1 MNKKPD
7 YPPRLARWILYCLD
21 HYEKEFSIT
30 GDCSEE
36 FRAIALQ
43 KGRMRA
49 VLWIWWQIIC
59 AIPAHFKLCLLS
71 GGAMLK
77 NYLKIAFRHFK
88 RAKLYSFINT
98 LGLAIGLT
106 CCILTFLYV
115 QYEFS
120 YDRYHVNAENI
131 YRVIR
136 DEPENVARG
145 GTTMENKCPAA
156 LSEALENNIPEVAIS
171 ARVHR
176 ARISI
181 ELEGSFVPEDKFF
194 HADPEFLEIFTFPF
208 LSGNPKT
215 ALKEPFSLVITQE
228 MAEKYFGDENPIG
241 KTIKYLYEF
250 MGSNKEYDLI
260 ITGVLKNVP
269 KNSHFTFDFLASN
282 ETLFAIHD
290 ERLFGW
296 SDGISFK
303 TYVLLNSHRDLKD
316 LEGKFTEILQR
327 NSPPPYENNILYLQ
341 PLTSIHL
348 GGNIQNEIET
358 NTTMGSIYM
367 LGVIAFFMMIIACF
381 NYMNLSTARSI
392 NRAREVGIRKVV
404 GAERKNLVQQFL
416 GESFLYS
423 LTALIIA
430 IVCVVLFL
438 PEFNSLIVRGI
449 DLESLN
455 LGTLLIG
462 VLILIAGVSILAG
475 SYPSLFLSS
484 FHPIKVLKGG
494 YNTGSKNVLNLRNL
508 LVIFQFAISITLIA
522 CTFLVH
528 KQLRFIQETRLGFEK
543 EQVVCLQSSSALT
556 KQYESFKA
564 ELAKNPNI
572 LSATLAS
579 GTPASTGSVGGV
591 DWEGEKPDDNIL
603 WYNFCVDY
611 DFLETLELEM
621 LEGRFFSREFSTDV
635 TNYVLNEAAVKTL
648 GWQQPTGKMF
658 SVWRREGKVIGIVN
672 DFHFSSLHNKILPL
686 ILRIEPEH
694 RFLYDVVMIRLNSD
708 DIPGTISYIEKTY
721 KQFDPQFPFVYS
733 FLDERID
740 RFYRTEHKLFQI
752 FNYFSFLAVFIACLG
767 VFGMLSYTIQNRTK
781 EIGIR
786 KVLGANV
793 AGIIKLISKDF
804 IKCVL
809 LANIIAWPVAYWA
822 MNNWLQSFAYRAN
835 LDLKIFVLSAMITLG
850 MAMIT
855 VGYRAIKAATT
866 NPADSLRYE

>member
-1 MNKKPD
+1 MSEKPG
-7 YPPRLARWILYCLD
+7 YPPRLARWILNRLD
-21 HYEKEFSIT
+21 RYEKEFSIT

-36 FRAIALQ
+36 FKVIAMQ

-49 VLWIWWQIIC
+49 VLWIWWQVLC
-59 AIPAHFKLCLLS
+59 AIPSHFRLYLFF
-71 GGAMLK
+71 GGTMLK

-98 LGLAIGLT
+98 LGLAIGLA
-106 CCILTFLYV
+106 CCLLTFLYV
-115 QYEFS
+115 QYELS
-120 YDRYHVNAENI
+120 YDKYHANADNI

-136 DEPENVARG
+136 DEPENVVRD
-145 GTTMENKCPAA
+145 GTTMENTCPAA
-156 LSEALENNIPEVAIS
+156 LSEALENNIPEVASS
-171 ARVHR
+171 ARIRMDRV
-176 ARISI
+176 SM
-181 ELEGSFVPEDKFF
+181 ELGGNFFPEDKFF
-194 HADPEFLEIFTFPF
+194 YADPEFLELFTFPL

-215 ALKEPFSLVITQE
+215 ALKEPFSLVISQD
-228 MAEKYFGDENPIG
+228 MAEKYFGGENPVG

-250 MGSNKEYDLI
+250 MGSNKEYNLTV
-260 ITGVLKNVP
+260 TGVLKNVP

-290 ERLFGW
+290 ERMFGW
-296 SDGISFK
+296 GDGISFK
-303 TYVLLNSHRDLKD
+303 TYVLLNSHSDSND
-316 LEGKFTEILQR
+316 LEGKFTEILQK

-341 PLTSIHL
+341 PLSSIHL

-367 LGVIAFFMMIIACF
+367 LGVIAFFIMIIACF

-392 NRAREVGIRKVV
+392 NRAREVGVRKVV
-404 GAERKNLVQQFL
+404 GAERKNLIQQFL

-423 LTALIIA
+423 MTALVIA
-430 IVCVVLFL
+430 IVAVALFL
-438 PEFNSLIVRGI
+438 PKFNSLIDRDI
-449 DLESLN
+449 HLESLN
-455 LGTLLIG
+455 LITLSIG
-462 VLILIAGVSILAG
+462 VLILTAVVSILSG
-475 SYPSLFLSS
+475 SYPALFLSS
-484 FHPIKVLKGG
+484 FNPIKVLKGG
-494 YNTGSKNVLNLRNL
+494 HKSGSKRVLSLRNL
-508 LVIFQFAISITLIA
+508 LVILQFAVSITLII

-528 KQLRFIQETRLGFEK
+528 KQLHFIKEKRLGFAK
-543 EQVVCLQSSSALT
+543 EQVVCLQSSEALT
-556 KQYESFKA
+556 KQYDAFKT

-572 LSATLAS
+572 LTTTLAS
-579 GTPASTGSVGGV
+579 GTPAATGSVGGV

-621 LEGRFFSREFSTDV
+621 LEGRFFSQEYSTDI

-648 GWQQPTGKMF
+648 GWKEPIGKMF
-658 SVWRREGKVIGIVN
+658 SVWRREGKVIGVVK
-672 DFHFSSLHNKILPL
+672 DFHFSSLHKKILPL

-708 DIPGTISYIEKTY
+708 DISGTISDIEKTY
-721 KQFDPQFPFVYS
+721 KQFDPRFPFVYS
-733 FLDERID
+733 FLDEQID
-740 RFYRTEHKLFQI
+740 RFYAQEHKLFQI

-767 VFGMLSYTIQNRTK
+767 VFGMLSYTIENRTK

-793 AGIIKLISKDF
+793 AGIVKLISKDF

-822 MNNWLQSFAYRAN
+822 MSNWLQSFAYRV
-835 LDLKIFVLSAMITLG
+835 DLEMTIFVLSAVITLG
-850 MAMIT
+850 IAAMT
-855 VGYRAIKAATT
+855 VGYQAIKAAAA
-866 NPADSLRYE
+866 NPVDSLRYE